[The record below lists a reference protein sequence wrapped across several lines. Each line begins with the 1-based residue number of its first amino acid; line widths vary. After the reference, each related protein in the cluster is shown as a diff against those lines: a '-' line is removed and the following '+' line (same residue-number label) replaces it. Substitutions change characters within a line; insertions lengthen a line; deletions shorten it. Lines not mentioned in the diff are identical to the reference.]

1 MVCLRYSATAIGEC
15 RFARVPE
22 GGSRLS
28 SEAYRTRRGRPTA
41 VRSPNRGLH
50 VWSKAT
56 VRTMREQHVGSRDPD
71 VSQEMYDDD
80 AVLEFPE
87 SGERFV

>member
-1 MVCLRYSATAIGEC
+1 
-15 RFARVPE
+15 
-22 GGSRLS
+22 
-28 SEAYRTRRGRPTA
+28 
-41 VRSPNRGLH
+41 
-50 VWSKAT
+50 
-56 VRTMREQHVGSRDPD
+56 MREQHVGSRDPD